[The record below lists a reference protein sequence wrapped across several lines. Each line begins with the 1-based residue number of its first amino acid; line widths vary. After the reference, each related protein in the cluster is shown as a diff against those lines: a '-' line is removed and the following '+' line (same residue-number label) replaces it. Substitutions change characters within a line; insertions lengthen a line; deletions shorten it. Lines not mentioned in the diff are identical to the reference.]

1 MTAQT
6 LAGALADD
14 RRRLVF
20 AAIVLGDRDAAGVA
34 ARTGLSARDV
44 ATAVRRLVDA
54 EILADDGAGLRVDGE
69 RLRDLARAGGP
80 PSPLPAESPPA
91 AILRTFLRD
100 GVLVRLPAQRGRRRV
115 LLEHIAERS
124 FEPGVRYPERA
135 VDAAL
140 RAWCEGGEADHVSLR
155 RYLVDDALL
164 AREHGVYWRPAQP

>member
-1 MTAQT
+1 MSTQA

-20 AAIVLGDRDAAGVA
+20 AAIVLGDRDLAAVA

-44 ATAVRRLVDA
+44 ATAVRRLTDTGVVVDEA
-54 EILADDGAGLRVDGE
+54 AGLRVDGE
-69 RLRDLARAGGP
+69 RLRELARAGGP
-80 PSPLPAESPPA
+80 ATAAPAQSREET
-91 AILRTFLRD
+91 ILRTFLRD
-100 GVLVRLPAQRGRRRV
+100 GVLTRLPAQRGRRRV

-135 VDAAL
+135 VDDAL

-155 RYLVDDALL
+155 RYLIDDMLL
-164 AREHGVYWRPAQP
+164 ARDHGVYWRP